1 MTKRMQSVSNDV
13 GTLAED
19 EQEFRTAAIE
29 LEREH
34 HRFMGFMDVIK
45 GLLMWI
51 ETTDERVRKNLS
63 LRVDAA

>member
-1 MTKRMQSVSNDV
+1 MSHNVKQNAVNY
-13 GTLAED
+13 
-19 EQEFRTAAIE
+19 EQEFRNAAIE

-34 HRFMGFMDVIK
+34 HRFLGLMDVIK

-63 LRVDAA
+63 LRVDVA